1 VSERQRANGIEVLA
15 EGFQL
20 AEAPRV
26 AADGSVYFTD
36 ALGGGAY
43 RWAGGELET
52 VLPKR
57 RGMGGMALHAN
68 GGFVVSGRD
77 IRHIVPGEDDRV
89 LFAAPEGVTG
99 FNDICATAKGHLLVG
114 GLRFLPF
121 GGDEPTASAFWH
133 VTAPGRAHLAIDD
146 ILWPNGVG
154 DDGDGTFWFC
164 DYHRGAVHRFRRGQ
178 DAATTD
184 VPGGEADGL
193 AFDDDGGAW
202 VAQPRNGRLH
212 RIAPDGSPDITLTI
226 PDRQPTSLAF
236 DGDTLYVTTISAG
249 DTTGALLRLA
259 APVPGSRHH
268 LATI

>member
-1 VSERQRANGIEVLA
+1 MSADIEVLA
-15 EGFQL
+15 EGYQL

-43 RWAGGELET
+43 RWAEGALET

-57 RGMGGMALHAN
+57 RGMGGMALHAD

-77 IRHIVPGEDDRV
+77 VRHIVPGQEDRL

-99 FNDICATAKGHLLVG
+99 FNDICATAKGHILAG

-121 GGDEPTASAFWH
+121 GGGEPSPSAFWH
-133 VTAPGRAHLAIDD
+133 VTAPERAHLAIDD
-146 ILWPNGVG
+146 IFWPNGVG
-154 DDGDGTFWFC
+154 DDGNGRFWFC
-164 DYHRGAVHRFRRGQ
+164 DYHRGEVHRFRPGSN
-178 DAATTD
+178 AETTE

-193 AFDDDGGAW
+193 AFDDEGGAW

-212 RIAPDGSPDITLTI
+212 RIAPDGTPDITLAV
-226 PDRQPTSLAF
+226 PGRQPTSLAF
-236 DGDTLYVTTISAG
+236 DGDVLYITTITAG
-249 DTTGALLRLA
+249 DTAGALLRTT
-259 APVPGSRHH
+259 APMRGRRHD